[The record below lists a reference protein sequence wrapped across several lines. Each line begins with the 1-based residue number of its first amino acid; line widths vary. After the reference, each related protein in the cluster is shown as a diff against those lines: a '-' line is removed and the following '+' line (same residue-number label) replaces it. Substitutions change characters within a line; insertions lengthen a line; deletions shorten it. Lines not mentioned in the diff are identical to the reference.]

1 MHSDGYVKLQDI
13 LKLNMKTRSN
23 IPLSSH
29 AIDEIREA
37 VRIDNKQRLSLM
49 EEDGELWIRA
59 NQGHTI
65 KVLLIKGNKEL
76 EQERS
81 TTARAL
87 ARSGSSSPDRA
98 RKHAGIPL
106 LCRLIEQD
114 LPGRTRMCAGE
125 ALCDRRSGASAAIF
139 AGLYTLDRPTSR

>member
-1 MHSDGYVKLQDI
+1 MSRGRESCSFFSHLLLTIYLAGGRKHGHTRGNRGGSRGRGCGAPTGTSDRVDTLGRLLVRVLRHDATELNLDMHSDGYVKLQDI

-65 KVLLIKGNKEL
+65 KRV
-76 EQERS
+76 RV
-81 TTARAL
+81 
-87 ARSGSSSPDRA
+87 
-98 RKHAGIPL
+98 
-106 LCRLIEQD
+106 C
-114 LPGRTRMCAGE
+114 
-125 ALCDRRSGASAAIF
+125 
-139 AGLYTLDRPTSR
+139 